1 MCAICGIA
9 SHVPD
14 PEAESPPPTQ
24 SAATASRTR
33 FAAFRSGDTRFY
45 IAGAASSMAGDSIE
59 HVISYWVLFQQFH
72 SPALAGFAV
81 ISHWVPAL
89 FSVYFGAWADR
100 YDCRKII
107 QLAQLLFMSVSATWG
122 VLFLTNSL
130 QMWHAM
136 VLLSMHGLAGA
147 IWAPAEQLML
157 HDLAGRETLPSAVRL
172 NSTGRSTGFLA
183 GPAIGSVLLLAL
195 GPAVGIFA
203 NVLMYLPMTVWLAR
217 TPYTGHVRDG
227 ALAHRPRAS
236 AENALRNAGPGQR
249 LLEEVRPTATRAE
262 NRLVGRTSGVSPL
275 EAVRVLKEA
284 ASQPVLISMVVLGG
298 ISSFLIGSGIQPQMP
313 EFAIDLG
320 LNQAGLGYGMLLA
333 ANSAGAVLGGIVLE
347 STHLIKP
354 SVRVAL
360 FSTLAWSA
368 CLLGFALSQQYPLS
382 LALLIGAGVA
392 NLTSQSTAQ
401 TLVQLLAPPEKRGR
415 VVGVYTMAANG
426 LRAGSGLSI
435 GLVGGI
441 IGIHWSL
448 GLSALTLAVLVLG
461 LLWYTLRAA
470 PVSQVAVA
478 RRYA

>member
-1 MCAICGIA
+1 MCAICGIP
-9 SHVPD
+9 SHVPETPAPSVAVD
-14 PEAESPPPTQ
+14 
-24 SAATASRTR
+24 RTR
-33 FAAFRSGDTRFY
+33 FAAFRNPDCRNY
-45 IAGAASSMAGDSIE
+45 IVGASLSMGGDSIE
-59 HVISYWVLFQQFH
+59 HVISYWVMYQQFH

-100 YDCRKII
+100 SDCRKII
-107 QLAQLLFMSVSATWG
+107 QLAQLLFMSVSAIWG

-130 QMWHAM
+130 QVWHCL

-183 GPAIGSVLLLAL
+183 GPALGSIMLLAL
-195 GPAVGIFA
+195 GPWLGILA
-203 NVLMYLPMTVWLAR
+203 NVLMYLPMTIWLWR

-227 ALAHRPRAS
+227 
-236 AENALRNAGPGQR
+236 G
-249 LLEEVRPTATRAE
+249 VRPAR
-262 NRLVGRTSGVSPL
+262 VSPGDAIKIL
-275 EAVRVLKEA
+275 REVAG
-284 ASQPVLISMVVLGG
+284 QPVLISLVLLGG
-298 ISSFLIGSGIQPQMP
+298 LSSFLIGSGIQPQMP

-333 ANSAGAVLGGIVLE
+333 ANSAGAVLGGIILE
-347 STHLIKP
+347 STHWLKP
-354 SVRVAL
+354 SVRAAM
-360 FSTLAWSA
+360 FSTLVWSG
-368 CLLGFALSQQYPLS
+368 CLLGFALSPFYPLS

-401 TLVQLLAPPEKRGR
+401 TLVQLLAPSEKRGR
-415 VVGVYTMAANG
+415 IVGVYTMSSNG

-435 GLVGGI
+435 GLLGGA

-448 GLSALTLAVLVLG
+448 GFSALTLAVLVMG
-461 LLWYTLRAA
+461 LLLYTARQSAA
-470 PVSQVAVA
+470 ARVNVAQRFA
-478 RRYA
+478 